1 MSDQTAPLTQQR
13 ALKAISHFMDSILLL
28 PMDAPHAE
36 AIEAAA
42 VNRRRPKRLGRPVL
56 RVIEGGRA

>member
-1 MSDQTAPLTQQR
+1 MIDYAARLTRQQ
-13 ALKAISHFMDSILLL
+13 ALLALSHFMDSIVPL
-28 PMDAPHAE
+28 PVDAPHDDDA
-36 AIEAAA
+36 EAAA